1 MLPARRPVGDQTN
14 HDKRRRAC
22 QNHGHRWR
30 ASGKADALATQTETG
45 DYDAL
50 RDELSKLRAHVA
62 GLADDLKG
70 LGAAAAGAGKRAA
83 GEGAERL
90 KEEVGDK
97 FEDLIERGGKTVNDL
112 VKSIEERPMMA
123 VMLAFVL
130 GLILGRLF
138 DRR

>member
-1 MLPARRPVGDQTN
+1 MANNANDGN
-14 HDKRRRAC
+14 
-22 QNHGHRWR
+22 
-30 ASGKADALATQTETG
+30 
-45 DYDAL
+45 Y
-50 RDELSKLRAHVA
+50 DELREELGKLRAHVA

-83 GEGAERL
+83 GEQAERL

-97 FEDLIERGGKTVNDL
+97 FDDLIERGGKTVNDL